1 MSTLDLRTDSREIR
15 DYFSTLSRYLAETI
29 VTGSAGEALELAN
42 AVNQVMALARRT
54 HAAGNKLIFVGNGG
68 SAAIASHMATD
79 YSKNGHI
86 RSLALNDSSML
97 TCLGNDLGYD
107 RVFAQQIEL
116 QARAGDLVIAISSSG
131 RSANILNAVKA
142 ARDAECKVVTLS
154 GFTID
159 NPLRRLGDINFYIG
173 SDRYGFVE
181 IGHLTLCHAVLDF
194 ICGLRIPNTG
204 LSAAI
209 TLAQSDIRA

>member
-1 MSTLDLRTDSREIR
+1 MSKPDFRVDGREIR
-15 DYFSTLSRYLAETI
+15 RYFTTLSDHLVGAA
-29 VTGSAGEALELAN
+29 VTSVSGGSVEMADAI
-42 AVNQVMALARRT
+42 NQVMALACKA

-79 YSKNGHI
+79 YCKNGDV

-107 RVFAQQIEL
+107 RVFAKQIEL
-116 QARAGDLVIAISSSG
+116 HARADDLVIAISSSG

-142 ARDAECKVVTLS
+142 ARAGNCAVVTLS
-154 GFTID
+154 GFSAD
-159 NPLRRLGDINFYIG
+159 NPLRRLGDINFFID

-181 IGHLTLCHAVLDF
+181 IGHLTICHAILDF
-194 ICGLRIPNTG
+194 ICGLRVPQGAQPAGAT
-204 LSAAI
+204 AA
-209 TLAQSDIRA
+209 